1 MRRASIRGR
10 RGALA
15 GATAAVVC
23 LGGLLAACGS
33 SGGGDGDGYVAVGA
47 AGATPD
53 RTANRTVAPTGDVE
67 LVPLDGAA
75 GSSGPDAKSPGDGG
89 SSGDGS
95 GADSSGGSSDAGA
108 GSGSGSGSDSGSG
121 SGSRAGTEAGTGDAS
136 GAPEVTG
143 PDGGAGTGSPGG
155 GDGSGGSTGGS
166 AGGSGGG
173 SAGGS
178 SGGAGPSPSAPRT
191 GTPGGPA
198 VLKVGDPVRKAT
210 DQRWCEDVTLT
221 LHNSGGSAVRSG
233 KVTFGTHIIGA
244 LGIDW
249 STVEST
255 RDLPV
260 PIDAGKTKKKTWTVC
275 VDAWR
280 VPIGMHVETRDVSV
294 EWK

>member
-53 RTANRTVAPTGDVE
+53 RAAGRTVAPTGDVE

-89 SSGDGS
+89 SSGDNSGGDSS

-121 SGSRAGTEAGTGDAS
+121 AGSGAGTEAGTGDAS

-143 PDGGAGTGSPGG
+143 PGSGG
-155 GDGSGGSTGGS
+155 GDGGSTGGS

-173 SAGGS
+173 SAGDS
-178 SGGAGPSPSAPRT
+178 SGGAGPSPSAPHT
-191 GTPGGPA
+191 GTPSGPA

-221 LHNSGGSAVRSG
+221 LRNSGGSAVRSG